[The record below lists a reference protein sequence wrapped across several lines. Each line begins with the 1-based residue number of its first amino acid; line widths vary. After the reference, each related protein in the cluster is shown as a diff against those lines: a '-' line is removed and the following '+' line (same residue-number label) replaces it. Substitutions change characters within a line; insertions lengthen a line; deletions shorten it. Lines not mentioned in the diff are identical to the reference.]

1 MSSKSI
7 YGKKMS
13 PKKAKEYE
21 KLLTEF
27 RKHDMLKIY
36 CGIADAHGIES
47 FIPEEDYKAKP
58 FPFQMRAD
66 ANRQRHAVFYVVEL
80 TEDRVETI
88 KELLGKNDYKKA
100 LTVLKKLAITI
111 GFPTNRKSS
120 YENSWDL
127 IPNDRL
133 DPYGS

>member
-1 MSSKSI
+1 
-7 YGKKMS
+7 MS

-66 ANRQRHAVFYVVEL
+66 ANRQRHAVSYVVEL
-80 TEDRVETI
+80 TEDRVAKI
-88 KELLGKNDYKKA
+88 KKLLGEQKFKKA
-100 LTVLKKLAITI
+100 LTELKKQAVTI
-111 GFPTNRKSS
+111 GFPKDRLSS
-120 YENSWDL
+120 YENSWAL
-127 IPNDRL
+127 IPNDKL